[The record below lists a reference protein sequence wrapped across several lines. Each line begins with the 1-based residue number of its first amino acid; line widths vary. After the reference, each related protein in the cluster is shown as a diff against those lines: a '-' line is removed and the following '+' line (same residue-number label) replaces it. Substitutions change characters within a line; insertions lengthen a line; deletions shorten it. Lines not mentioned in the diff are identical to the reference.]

1 MPTIKRPAKK
11 TAVVAVAQPVA
22 QDEEP
27 VEVAPA
33 VAPADEEPE
42 EVDAVAP
49 ADDEPSEE
57 DTPAVKFMKSEKHR
71 LTELKLTNLKKH
83 FDTIEGKVKA
93 IEAKEEALK
102 EQMKALAEEK
112 TKLRNDAHHKA
123 SEENIKVEIELK
135 KCLAYLGEAKAQKS
149 AERKPSAVK
158 APRSDG
164 GLPYTKPLGLWR
176 PDDDRDLCRTTT
188 RLIFKQDSKKYNA
201 SWCCYA
207 LIDKQANKIYECDEN
222 GTRIGNEDFVSL
234 NKFCYMV
241 KSRVKFGGSMKQ
253 NIYDAMKYYDA
264 NSCQYSSLVHITEA
278 VN

>member
-1 MPTIKRPAKK
+1 MPTIAKRPTKK
-11 TAVVAVAQPVA
+11 TAVAVALPVA

-57 DTPAVKFMKSEKHR
+57 DSPAVKFMKSEKHR
-71 LTELKLTNLKKH
+71 LTELKVANLKKH
-83 FDTIEGKVKA
+83 FDLINGKVNA

-102 EQMKALAEEK
+102 EQMRALAEEK
-112 TKLRNDAHHKA
+112 NKLRNDAQHKA

-135 KCLAYLGEAKAQKS
+135 KCLAYLGEAKAQKT
-149 AERKPSAVK
+149 AERKSSAVK
-158 APRSDG
+158 APRCDG

-176 PDDDRDLCRTTT
+176 PDDDKDLCRTTT

-207 LIDKQANKIYECDEN
+207 LIDKQANKSYECDEN

-253 NIYDAMKYYDA
+253 SIYDAMKYYDA
-264 NSCQYSSLVHITEA
+264 IALNILRWFILPKQ
-278 VN
+278 

>member
-11 TAVVAVAQPVA
+11 TAVAVAQPVA

-57 DTPAVKFMKSEKHR
+57 DSPVIKMLKSEKVR
-71 LTELKLTNLKKH
+71 LTELKEANITKH
-83 FDTIEGKVKA
+83 ISIIQGKVDANKYE
-93 IEAKEEALK
+93 IN
-102 EQMKALAEEK
+102 
-112 TKLRNDAHHKA
+112 KLRDAIDLLV
-123 SEENIKVEIELK
+123 EENKNLMREAEHKSSFENHKVDNELNK
-135 KCLAYLGEAKAQKS
+135 VLAFLGEAKAKKT
-149 AERKPSAVK
+149 AERKASAVK
-158 APRSDG
+158 APRCDG

-176 PDDDRDLCRTTT
+176 PDDDRDLCRSTT
-188 RLIFKQDSKKYNA
+188 RFIFKQDSKKYNA

-207 LIDKQANKIYECDEN
+207 LIDKRANKIYECNEI
-222 GTRIGNEDFVSL
+222 GTRIGDEDFVSL

-253 NIYDAMKYYDA
+253 NIYDAMKYYDEK
-264 NSCQYSSLVHITEA
+264 SSQYCSLVHITEA